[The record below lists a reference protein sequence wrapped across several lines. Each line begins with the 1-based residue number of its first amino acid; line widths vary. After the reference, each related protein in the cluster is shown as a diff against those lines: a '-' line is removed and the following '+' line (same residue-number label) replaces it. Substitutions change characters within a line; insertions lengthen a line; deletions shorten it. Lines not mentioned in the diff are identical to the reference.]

1 MNLISN
7 WQPIDV
13 EYPDSDGKPVA
24 ETDFQRIPL
33 LYAVGV
39 LDVYF
44 QNRPDVYVSGNICFY
59 YEEGNPKAYLA
70 PDVLVIFGIPKR
82 QRRSY
87 KVWEEGG
94 KYPDFILE
102 ITSKSTVNEDQGSKK
117 GLYAHWGVK
126 EYFQCD
132 PTADYL
138 DPPLKGFT
146 LVDGNYTPLP
156 TLSTDDG
163 ALVVA
168 SQVLG
173 LELRLK
179 DGEFRFFD
187 PAENKFLLNY
197 QESDFARQQA
207 ELEAEEE
214 RQRAEEE
221 RQRAEEERQ
230 RAEEERQRADRLAAK
245 LRELNIDP
253 ESI

>member
-1 MNLISN
+1 MLVNATSN
-7 WQPIDV
+7 WQFTDV
-13 EYPDSDGKPVA
+13 EYPDSDGKPIA

-33 LYAVGV
+33 SYV
-39 LDVYF
+39 LDVLGTHF
-44 QNRPDVYVSGNICFY
+44 QARSDVYVSGSICLY

-70 PDVLVIFGIPKR
+70 PDVLVVFGIPKR

-132 PTADYL
+132 PTSDYL
-138 DPPLKGFT
+138 NPPLKGFK
-146 LVDGNYTPLP
+146 LVDGNYSPLP
-156 TLSTDDG
+156 TVSTDDG
-163 ALVVA
+163 GLVVT

-179 DGEFRFFD
+179 NGEFRFFD

-207 ELEAEEE
+207 ELAAEEE

-221 RQRAEEERQ
+221 HQ

-253 ESI
+253 ESL